1 METKIF
7 KMNGTA
13 SGSTQLDERVFA
25 SKAHP
30 QTITDVV
37 KAQLNNQRQG
47 TVSTRTRS
55 EVAGTTKKMFKQKG
69 TGRARQ
75 GDIKSPLHPGGGQA
89 FGPKPRIFDQRPPKK
104 VVSKALIGVL
114 TELANAGTIRVVE
127 NLEFASGKTKEVRA
141 FLESHKLN
149 KVLFVVPVISVN
161 TKRAVANL
169 KNVRVVTPM
178 HVNVVDLLKYGNIAI
193 NDKAVKLLEEALVK

>member
-13 SGSTQLDERVFA
+13 SGSVKLDERVFA

-47 TVSTRTRS
+47 TVSTMTRGEIS
-55 EVAGTTKKMFKQKG
+55 GTTKKMFKQKG

-75 GDIKSPLHPGGGQA
+75 GDIKSPLHPGGGRV
-89 FGPKPRIFDQRPPKK
+89 FGPKPRVFDHRPPKK
-104 VVSKALIGVL
+104 VVDKAIIGVL
-114 TELANAGTIRVVE
+114 TELVSAGTIRVVE
-127 NLEFASGKTKEVRA
+127 NLEFASGKTKDVRA

-149 KVLFVVPVISVN
+149 KVLFVVPEISVN
-161 TKRAVANL
+161 TRRAVANL
-169 KNVRVVTPM
+169 KNVKVVTPM

-193 NDKAVKLLEEALVK
+193 NDKAVKILEEALVK